1 MAKIYSPPASISV
14 PQFDWQNQEKYREDE
29 KKFIEN
35 LTSFVK
41 RRKKGD
47 LIGRIIQFPVADGY
61 AQYMVAG
68 LKPVELIHLP
78 LMDGYQSEFADL
90 MTAGR
95 IKEMVRRQDVLNAMF
110 SKKS

>member
-1 MAKIYSPPASISV
+1 MATIFNPPAAIPV
-14 PQFDWQNQEKYREDE
+14 PEFDFRNQAKYREDE

-35 LTSFVK
+35 LSAFCK

-47 LIGRIIQFPVADGY
+47 LIGRIIQFQVADGY

-78 LMDGYQSEFADL
+78 LLDGYQSEFADL
-90 MTAGR
+90 MTAEK
-95 IKEMVRRQDVLNAMF
+95 IKEMIERQDALERIF

>member
-1 MAKIYSPPASISV
+1 MAKIYLPPAAIPV
-14 PQFDWQNQEKYREDE
+14 PKFDWKNQEKYREDE

-35 LTSFVK
+35 LAAFCK

-47 LIGRIIQFPVADGY
+47 LIGKTIRFQVADGY
-61 AQYMVAG
+61 AEYMVAG

-78 LMDGYQSEFADL
+78 LLDAYQSEFADL
-90 MTAGR
+90 MTAEK
-95 IKEMVRRQDVLNAMF
+95 IKQMVERDEAMAKLF